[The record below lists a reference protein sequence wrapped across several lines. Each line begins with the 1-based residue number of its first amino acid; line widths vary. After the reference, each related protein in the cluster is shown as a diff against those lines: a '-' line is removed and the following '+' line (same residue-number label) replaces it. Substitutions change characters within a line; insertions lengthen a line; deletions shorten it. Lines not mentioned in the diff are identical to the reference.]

1 MSNKFTTNKNAI
13 ADCDV
18 CGFQFK
24 LKTLKNLFVRT
35 TQTNI
40 LACNECWN
48 PDQPQNL
55 QGMYPVSD
63 PQAVRN
69 PRPDQSFNK
78 NNITGSRDIQWGY
91 NPVGGARPPANE
103 FTPNDLVVTTVVA
116 DVTITIT
123 QEKEMKEN
131 QERKAKMVD
140 GFAQPQDVPV
150 PNFAGYPEKNVKTTG
165 VVTRGNGAATKGG
178 KARGPMA

>member
-24 LKTLKNLFVRT
+24 LKTLKSLFVRT

-40 LACNECWN
+40 LACRECWN

-69 PRPDQSFNK
+69 PRPDQSFND

-140 GFAQPQDVPV
+140 GYAQPQDVPV

-165 VVTRGNGAATKGG
+165 VVTRGNGAATKGT